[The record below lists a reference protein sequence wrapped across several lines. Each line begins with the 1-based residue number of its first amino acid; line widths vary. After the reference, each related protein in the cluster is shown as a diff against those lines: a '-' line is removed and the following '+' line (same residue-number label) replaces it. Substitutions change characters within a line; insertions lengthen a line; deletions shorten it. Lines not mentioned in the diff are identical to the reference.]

1 MFAQGYK
8 APSCTAIS
16 ADNLVRLFFSYS
28 IVDFVVLYTFLI
40 KKSSRVEDLMEY
52 NIGMNK
58 YNLNNNVGGFAPIII
73 IAIIAILAI
82 GGGTYAVSKNKEK
95 KEKLEANTEIKTNTE
110 VNMEAETKGS
120 LRSLLAIGKNTMCTF
135 TSAHEGVTSSGT
147 VYIATDGSM
156 RGDFKSDTSV
166 AGNIN
171 SSMIMKDGISYA
183 WSGAQGMKMNAQVTP
198 PTNTSTEQ
206 AVDLDAQVDY
216 ECSPWNRDDSKFNV
230 PTNVNFIDLDAMMK
244 AQSGTTMP
252 SGVNLD
258 AMMKLQ
264 TQ

>member
-1 MFAQGYK
+1 
-8 APSCTAIS
+8 
-16 ADNLVRLFFSYS
+16 
-28 IVDFVVLYTFLI
+28 
-40 KKSSRVEDLMEY
+40 
-52 NIGMNK
+52 MNK

-95 KEKLEANTEIKTNTE
+95 KVEMETNVEANAE
-110 VNMEAETKGS
+110 VNMEADTKGS

-147 VYIATDGSM
+147 VYIGADGNM
-156 RGDFKSDTSV
+156 RGDFNSSTTA

-171 SSMIMKDGISYA
+171 SSMIMKDGISYV

-216 ECSPWNRDDSKFNV
+216 ECNDWNRDDSKFTV
-230 PTNVNFIDLDAMMK
+230 PTSVNFIDLDAMMK